1 MLAYGIISII
11 LASLTLIACIVLI
24 IGAILSVIQDRDTAQ
39 GVIFILM
46 LSILSIVW
54 LATAILLVIRC

>member
-11 LASLTLIACIVLI
+11 LASLTLIACIALI
-24 IGAILSVIQDRDTAQ
+24 IGAILSVIQDKDTAQ
-39 GVIFILM
+39 GVIFILVI
-46 LSILSIVW
+46 SILSIVW